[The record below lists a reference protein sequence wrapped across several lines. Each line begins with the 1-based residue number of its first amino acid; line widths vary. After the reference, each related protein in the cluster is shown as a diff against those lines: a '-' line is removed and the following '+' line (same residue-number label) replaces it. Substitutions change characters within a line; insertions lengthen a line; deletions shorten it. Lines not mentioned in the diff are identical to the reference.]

1 MDIYLKFCS
10 LILPTGQATVELHPF
25 ARVIGVDPS
34 EKMLSSAREY
44 VSGIGGLDSIVPDKY
59 AFIQSPA
66 ESLGFIEK
74 DSVDLVIAGRYPITI
89 PTAHLNT

>member
-1 MDIYLKFCS
+1 MHCF

-44 VSGIGGLDSIVPDKY
+44 VSSIDELNSITPNKY
-59 AFIQSPA
+59 EFVQSPA

-74 DSVDLVIAGRYPITI
+74 DSVDLVIAGWYLTSI
-89 PTAHLNT
+89 PPAHLTN

>member
-1 MDIYLKFCS
+1 MF
-10 LILPTGQATVELHPF
+10 LPIGQATVELHPF

-44 VSGIGGLDSIVPDKY
+44 VSSIGGLDSITPDKY
-59 AFIQSPA
+59 EFSQSPA

-74 DSVDLVIAGRYPITI
+74 DSVDLVIAGWYLTSI
-89 PTAHLNT
+89 PPAHLTN